1 MPSETK
7 SLIRW
12 FEDMSSEDVAIVGG
26 KNASLGDMI
35 AALKKEG
42 IRVPDGF
49 ATTAQAYRQFLR
61 ENALEQQI
69 KDLLKELTDGNK
81 SLEKVGKSIRRLFY
95 KAEFP
100 EDFAQSIHDN
110 YEMLCGKYN
119 TDEVD
124 VAVRSSA
131 TAEDL
136 PEASF
141 AGQQETYLNIAG
153 HDDVLDA
160 CRKCF
165 ASLFTDRAI
174 TYRNENDFDHLKVAL
189 SVGVQKM
196 VRSDRAGSGVMFSI
210 DTETGFPD
218 AVVINA
224 AWGLGENVVQGTI
237 NPDEYVV
244 FKPLLGQGDY
254 RPIIDK
260 TMGDKAKKMVY
271 AKGGSQTTRNT
282 DTSNEERNSF
292 VLTDDEILTLGNWAA
307 VIERHYD
314 KPMDMEWAKDGQ
326 TDELFIVQ
334 ARPETV
340 QSQKQSSTLQTY
352 SLKEKGRKITEG
364 LAIGQAIAAGKV
376 QNIKSV
382 EQIDRFEDDSILV
395 TGMTDPDWVPIMNRA
410 AAIVTDHGG
419 RTSHAAI
426 VSRELGIPAI
436 VGTGD
441 ATEVLKDGQEIT
453 ISCAEGNE
461 GYVYGGILDFEQSDI
476 NLEEVPEIETQIMIN
491 LASPAAAFRWW
502 RLPCRGIGLARME
515 FIINN
520 IIKVHPLALVRFDD
534 LEDADAKKQIQ
545 KLTKGYENKEQYFID
560 HLARGISKIAASQHP
575 HDVIVRLSDFKTNE
589 YANLIG
595 GAEFEPEEDNPM
607 LGFRGASRYYS
618 EQYREG
624 FSLECRAVKAARDE
638 IGLKN
643 ILVMVPFCR
652 TIEEADHVLEV
663 MAQNGLDRGKD
674 GLRIYVMAE
683 IPSNVAQA
691 DDFAERFDGF
701 SIGSNDLT
709 QLVLGVDR
717 DSEQLQHL
725 FDARNE
731 SVKRM
736 VAQLIRTAH
745 DCDRKVGIC
754 GQAPSDHPD
763 FAEFL
768 VKCGIDSI
776 SLNPDSVVKVIH
788 QIAEFEQKGATTET
802 LEHFGEK
809 VGNKVASGV
818 RRIMK
823 SDDR

>member
-1 MPSETK
+1 MPSK
-7 SLIRW
+7 ANNLIRW
-12 FEDMSSEDVAIVGG
+12 FEDMNSEDVATVGG
-26 KNASLGDMI
+26 KNASLGEMI
-35 AALKKEG
+35 TALKEEG
-42 IRVPDGF
+42 VRVPDGF
-49 ATTAQAYRQFLR
+49 ATTADAYRLFLKA
-61 ENALEQQI
+61 NDLEQQI
-69 KDLLKELTDGNK
+69 RDLLKELSDGDK
-81 SLEKVGKSIRRLFY
+81 PLEKVGKSIRRIFY
-95 KAEFP
+95 KADFP
-100 EDFAQSIHDN
+100 EDFARAIHDN
-110 YEMLCGKYN
+110 YEKLCGKYD

-141 AGQQETYLNIAG
+141 AGQQETYLNISG
-153 HDDVLDA
+153 GDDVLEA

-174 TYRNENDFDHLKVAL
+174 TYRNENGFDHLKVAL

-196 VRSDRAGSGVMFSI
+196 VRSDQAGSGVMFSI

-237 NPDEYVV
+237 NPDEHVV
-244 FKPLLGQGDY
+244 FKPLLGQDNY

-260 TMGDKAKKMVY
+260 TLGDKAKKMVY
-271 AKGGSQTTRNT
+271 AKGGSKTTKNT

-314 KPMDMEWAKDGQ
+314 KPMDMEWARDGQ
-326 TDELFIVQ
+326 TGELFIVQ

-352 SLKEKGRKITEG
+352 SLKEKGRRITEG

-382 EQIDRFEDDSILV
+382 EQMDLFEDDSILV

-461 GYVYGGILDFEQSDI
+461 GYVYEGILDFEQSDI
-476 NLEEVPEIETQIMIN
+476 NLEDVPEIETQIMIN

-520 IIKVHPLALVRFDD
+520 IIKVHPLALVHFDE
-534 LEDADAKKQIQ
+534 LEDADAKKQIE
-545 KLTKGYENKEQYFID
+545 KLTRGYENKEQYFVD
-560 HLARGISKIAASQHP
+560 HLARGISKIAASQFP
-575 HDVIVRLSDFKTNE
+575 SDVIVRLSDFKTNE

-618 EQYREG
+618 ERYREG
-624 FSLECRAVKAARDE
+624 FALECRAIKVARDD

-652 TIEEADHVLEV
+652 TIEEADRVLEV
-663 MAQNGLDRGKD
+663 MAENGLERGKD

-683 IPSNVAQA
+683 IPSNVVQA

-701 SIGSNDLT
+701 SVGSNDLT

-731 SVKRM
+731 SVKRV
-736 VAQLIRTAH
+736 VARLIRTAH

-788 QIAEFEQKGATTET
+788 QIAEIEQKSERMET

-809 VGNKVASGV
+809 VGSKVASSV
-818 RRIMK
+818 RKMMK
-823 SDDR
+823 SDNS